1 MEARLN
7 NPEDDPHK
15 NRRVSLQGDR
25 KMSRHA
31 AALAF
36 ALIFAVTGMILGQN
50 SRGGRQGAAQTP
62 PSLEELP
69 VMGIANVTF
78 KVMDLDRAR
87 AYYKGIL
94 GFEEAFD
101 LKDRS
106 GKVTS
111 AYFKVN
117 DDQYIEVN
125 PTLKPGEMNREDR
138 VVFQSIDV
146 EKLHALYES
155 RGLNPSKIQKGPDGN
170 PVFRV
175 ASPEGNNLDFLQY
188 ADGSEQAKARGQ
200 FLSPDRISTHLWHV
214 GLMTKDSATSRPF
227 YREKLGFTNLRF
239 GTRGEYLETPGRDSN
254 TETKPPLTDTPE
266 THVQYE
272 SEQWGAVNHIG
283 IEVTDMRAARDLLQ
297 KRGGYGDLRVRAHVG
312 NNRHWLMFLFDPAG
326 TRTEI
331 METAIQQDLPPMTV
345 MAPGA
350 PAPPILPKTPGVL
363 PWPPSSQAGR

>member
-1 MEARLN
+1 MT
-7 NPEDDPHK
+7 
-15 NRRVSLQGDR
+15 RRSGV
-25 KMSRHA
+25 
-31 AALAF
+31 LAF
-36 ALIFAVTGMILGQN
+36 ALMLAVTGLALAQGD
-50 SRGGRQGAAQTP
+50 RGGGQGAAQTP
-62 PSLEELP
+62 PSLDELP

-78 KVMDLDRAR
+78 KVTDLDKAR

-94 GFEEAFD
+94 GFAVAFE

-117 DDQYIEVN
+117 DDQYLEVM
-125 PTLKPGEMNREDR
+125 PTLKPGELNREER
-138 VVFQSIDV
+138 VVFQSTNL
-146 EKLHALYES
+146 EKLRSLYES
-155 RGLNPSKIQKGPDGN
+155 RGLNPGKIQKGPDGN

-175 ASPEGNNLDFLQY
+175 VSPEGNNLDFLQY
-188 ADGSEQAKARGQ
+188 AEGSEQEKARGK

-214 GLMTKDSATSRPF
+214 GLMTKDAATLGPF

-239 GTRGEYLETPGRDSN
+239 GTRGDYLEIPNRDLN
-254 TETKPPLTDTPE
+254 TETKPPLPDTPA
-266 THVQYE
+266 THEQYE
-272 SEQWGAVNHIG
+272 REQWGAVNHIG
-283 IEVTDMRAARDLLQ
+283 IEVADMRGTRDLLQ
-297 KRGGYGDLRVRAHVG
+297 KRGGFNDLRVRAHVG

-331 METAIQQDLPPMTV
+331 VETPIQQELPAMTV

-363 PWPPSSQAGR
+363 PWP

>member
-1 MEARLN
+1 
-7 NPEDDPHK
+7 
-15 NRRVSLQGDR
+15 
-25 KMSRHA
+25 MSRHSA
-31 AALAF
+31 VVAF
-36 ALIFAVTGMILGQN
+36 ALLFIGYGSAFGQ
-50 SRGGRQGAAQTP
+50 SGRGGRQGAAQTP

-78 KVMDLDRAR
+78 KVVDLNKAR
-87 AYYKGIL
+87 AYYNGIL
-94 GFEEAFD
+94 GFAEAFD

-117 DDQYIEVN
+117 DDQYIEIT
-125 PTLKPGEMNREDR
+125 PTLKSGELNREER
-138 VVFQSIDV
+138 VVFQSVDI
-146 EKLHALYES
+146 EKLHALYEA
-155 RGLNPSKIQKGPDGN
+155 RGLNPSQIQNGPDGN

-175 ASPEGNNLDFLQY
+175 VSPEGNNLDFLQY
-188 ADGSEQAKARGQ
+188 AEGSEQGKARGK
-200 FLSPDRISTHLWHV
+200 FLSPDRVSTHLWHV
-214 GLMTKDSATSRPF
+214 GVMTRDSATARPF

-239 GTRGEYLETPGRDSN
+239 GTRGDYLEIPGRDSN
-254 TETKPPLTDTPE
+254 TETKPALTDTPA
-266 THVQYE
+266 THAQYE

-283 IEVTDMRAARDLLQ
+283 IEVEDMRAARDLLQ
-297 KRGGYGDLRVRAHVG
+297 KRGGFDDLRVRAHVG

-331 METAIQQDLPPMTV
+331 MEAAIQQELPPMTV

>member
-1 MEARLN
+1 
-7 NPEDDPHK
+7 
-15 NRRVSLQGDR
+15 
-25 KMSRHA
+25 MSRHSA
-31 AALAF
+31 VLAF
-36 ALIFAVTGMILGQN
+36 TLVFIGTGSAFGQGG
-50 SRGGRQGAAQTP
+50 RGGGRGAPQTP

-78 KVMDLDRAR
+78 KVTNLDKAR
-87 AYYKGIL
+87 DYYKGIL
-94 GFEEAFD
+94 GFAEAFD
-101 LKDRS
+101 LKDPS

-117 DDQYIEVN
+117 DDQYIEVI
-125 PTLKPGEMNREDR
+125 PTLKPGELNREQR
-138 VVFQSIDV
+138 VVFQSTDL

-155 RGLNPSKIQKGPDGN
+155 RGLKPSKIQNGPDGN
-170 PVFRV
+170 PVFHV
-175 ASPEGNNLDFLQY
+175 IGPEGNNLDFLQY
-188 ADGSEQAKARGQ
+188 AEGSEQAKARGK

-214 GLMTKDSATSRPF
+214 GIMTKDSATSGPF

-239 GTRGEYLETPGRDSN
+239 GTRGDYMETPGRDSN
-254 TETKPPLTDTPE
+254 TETKPPLADTPA

-283 IEVTDMRAARDLLQ
+283 IEVADMRAARDLLQ
-297 KRGGYGDLRVRAHVG
+297 KRGGFDDLRVRAHVG

-331 METAIQQDLPPMTV
+331 METAIQQELPPLTV

-363 PWPPSSQAGR
+363 PWPSSSPGGR